1 MKVAKLV
8 HGQGVVKN
16 TGNYESIRVYNEV
29 EVTINKGDDIK
40 KCHTKLREAVDKL
53 NQQDLERIL
62 GE

>member
-1 MKVAKLV
+1 MKVTKLV

-29 EVTINKGDDIK
+29 EVTLNDGDNVK
-40 KCHTKLREAVDKL
+40 ECHVKLREAVDKL
-53 NQQDLERIL
+53 NQQDLERLL